1 LKIKKRNK
9 TMFSKINYKV
19 KLLLSISLLFFLI
32 CAEKMPT
39 DQNNHKE
46 LLEID
51 DVLPNP
57 FKGFAPWI
65 GNENPIYD
73 TKLQEATFAWRDL
86 EPEEGVYDWAY
97 LEKDWGNVDETGKL
111 VGFRVAAAIPGEPD
125 HIDIP
130 EWLVNKGVEMRPY
143 FIDNKSGLAPD
154 WDDSTF
160 LDAHH
165 NFIIALG
172 NRYDNDTRVAWID
185 IGSYG
190 FWGEWHVWM
199 NESLAGTDATKLSIL
214 EDYFEAFPEKAKVIA
229 FDDSFALHYVVELGG
244 GIRNDCLGTR
254 EENDWYLQSVGDLNE
269 TVWKTAIITGEFCGG
284 EWGAIHGTNERF
296 ELNYKFIEETHWSFI
311 GPAGGAIE
319 PQSEQHRENLD
330 KLHKKLGYRFLLRE
344 VNHEEE
350 INKKDTLK
358 ITIKVENKGVAPFYF
373 DWPMVLYLIDSEGNT
388 ALQKELNVDI
398 REWLPGTH
406 IVTVNLK
413 IPDNTPVNIYNVKL
427 AIHDPIKDK
436 PGVMF
441 ANEGKDEQGR
451 YLVGQLI
458 IN

>member
-1 LKIKKRNK
+1 MYSKIKNR
-9 TMFSKINYKV
+9 V
-19 KLLLSISLLFFLI
+19 KPFLALSLLILLL

-39 DQNNHKE
+39 DQNNHGE
-46 LLEID
+46 LVEID

-65 GNENPIYD
+65 GNENPIYEE
-73 TKLQEATFAWRDL
+73 KLQCATFAWKNL
-86 EPEEGVYDWAY
+86 EPEEGVYNWTH
-97 LEKDWGNVDETGKL
+97 LENDWGNLDETGKL

-130 EWLVNKGVEMRPY
+130 EWLVDKGVEMRSY
-143 FIDNKSGLAPD
+143 LIDNKSGLAPD
-154 WDDSTF
+154 WDDPNF

-165 NFIIALG
+165 NFILALG

-199 NESLAGTDATKLSIL
+199 NESLAGTDASKLAIL

-229 FDDSFALHYVVELGG
+229 FDDSFALHYVVEHGG
-244 GIRNDCLGTR
+244 GIRNDCLGTQ

-284 EWGAIHGTNERF
+284 EWGAIQGTNERF
-296 ELNYKFIEETHWSFI
+296 ELNYQFIEETHWSFI
-311 GPAGGAIE
+311 GPSGGAIE

-330 KLHKKLGYRFLLRE
+330 KLHKKLGYRFVLRE
-344 VNHEEE
+344 VTREKE

-373 DWPMVLYLIDSEGNT
+373 DWPLFLYLIDLEGNV
-388 ALQKELNVDI
+388 ALQQDLNIDI
-398 REWLPGTH
+398 REWLPGIH
-406 IVTVNLK
+406 ILSSD
-413 IPDNTPVNIYNVKL
+413 IPIPSNISPDIYDIKL
-427 AIHDPIKDK
+427 AILNPTKDK

-451 YLVGQLI
+451 YLVGQLV